1 MRKLTRKSGPKK
13 LGFDRLSDRA
23 YEQLHRGII
32 EGRFQPGERLIEL
45 RISKLLKVGRT
56 PLREAFLRL
65 AAEGLVEG
73 VPGVGFFVK
82 NMTLK
87 DLDELFQIRA
97 ALECLSVRLSMQ
109 RGFSE
114 LSLVVMRESCE
125 RLRKALV
132 AGDFRSANNAD
143 LEFHRELIGLANSR
157 RLETA
162 IQGSN
167 LQMLAWEYKR
177 SGLMIV
183 QDERDVVS
191 EHLQII
197 AAMERRDVDEATRL
211 LNSHIT
217 LAFQKGIKAAIE
229 QKAVDSVLNTSVP
242 IGDLS

>member
-1 MRKLTRKSGPKK
+1 MAKLTRKSKPKK
-13 LGFDRLSDRA
+13 LGFDRLSDKA
-23 YEQLHRGII
+23 YEQLYQGII

-45 RISKLLKVGRT
+45 RISKILKVGRT

-73 VPGVGFFVK
+73 VPGVGFFIK

-97 ALECLSVRLSMQ
+97 ALECLAVRLAMQ

-114 LSLVVMRESCE
+114 LSLVVMRDSCE

-132 AGDFRSANNAD
+132 AADFRAANNAD
-143 LEFHRELIGLANSR
+143 LEFHRELISLANSR

-162 IQGSN
+162 IQGAN
-167 LQMLAWEYKR
+167 LQMLAWEFQR
-177 SGLMIV
+177 TGIMRV
-183 QDERDVVS
+183 QDEQDVVG

-197 AAMERRDVDEATRL
+197 TAMERRDVDEATRL
-211 LNSHIT
+211 LNNHII
-217 LAFQKGIKAAIE
+217 LAFQKGIKIAVE
-229 QKAVDSVLNTSVP
+229 QRAVDTVLNSSIP
-242 IGDLS
+242 IGDLT